1 MAVTRDGE
9 WCTRM
14 NISFAQP
21 VSEKSPTGKQ
31 EGVRPLRREDIPH
44 VAELYERVFGRR
56 HSSSSQPLETYL
68 LEIFCRHPW
77 YDDALPSLVYE
88 HHGRIIGCLGVMA
101 RRMLFHGRPIRAAI
115 THHFMVEPGSRSTLA
130 GLQLAQVFLS
140 GPQDLSIAEGSD
152 LSRKIWEGCGGA
164 TSLLYSLHWTRPL
177 RPARYVLS
185 FLKRRG
191 LPGALASM
199 LKPMCS
205 PLDALARLVSRK
217 PFHLSMPSVS
227 AGELDV
233 ETLRACLAECSRD
246 RSLQPAYDERSLRW
260 LIEIL
265 DQKKGRGT
273 FQKVAVRNAAR
284 EIIGW
289 YLYYLNPGG
298 VSEVVQIAATPQAIH
313 AVLDH
318 LFYHAW
324 RRGAAA
330 VSGQL
335 DPAFFHALSNHY
347 CLFHHCNGA
356 WLLMH
361 ARDAMLLQAIDRG
374 DAFLTRLE
382 GEWWIG
388 R

>member
-1 MAVTRDGE
+1 MK
-9 WCTRM
+9 
-14 NISFAQP
+14 ISFAQQA
-21 VSEKSPTGKQ
+21 VEQSPAGKR

-56 HSSSSQPLETYL
+56 GRPSPRTFESYL
-68 LEIFCRHPW
+68 LEIFFRHPW

-88 HHGRIIGCLGVMA
+88 RHGRIIGCLGVMP
-101 RRMLFHGRPIRAAI
+101 RRMLFHGRSVQAAI

-130 GLQLAQVFLS
+130 GLQLAQAFLS
-140 GPQDLSIAEGSD
+140 GPQELSLAEGSD
-152 LSRKIWEGCGGA
+152 PSRKIWEGCGGA

-177 RPARYVLS
+177 RPARYAVS

-191 LPGALASM
+191 LSNAFASILTPICALLDAVARRAP
-199 LKPMCS
+199 LKPF
-205 PLDALARLVSRK
+205 R
-217 PFHLSMPSVS
+217 LSMPSVS
-227 AGELDV
+227 GEALDV
-233 ETLRACLAECSRD
+233 GTLRACLAEYSLG

-260 LIEIL
+260 LMELL

-273 FQKVAVRNAAR
+273 FQKVAVRNGAR

-298 VSEVVQIAATPQAIH
+298 VSDVVHMAARPQAVH
-313 AVLDH
+313 LVLDH

-324 RRGAAA
+324 RGGAAA
-330 VSGQL
+330 VSGQF
-335 DPAFFHALSNHY
+335 DPAFFHALSNQY

-356 WLLMH
+356 WMLVH
-361 ARDAMLLQAIDRG
+361 AKDATLLQAIDRG
-374 DAFLTRLE
+374 DAWLTRLE